1 MDNKED
7 RGDFTTIPNNYIKG
21 FVGEIFDD
29 YELLTYIFIKR
40 NYVGTYNEN
49 KIYVF
54 NMLEL
59 TRLLGKTDK
68 KKYKEDM
75 KHFKDSLIKFQ
86 QKGIF
91 DFYSDKKLSN
101 QINIKDADNNYM
113 IYTFENENTVDNF
126 TKAYFDEIDHIVR
139 SIGDTRISVYGIV
152 HYFLYLVSFIYE
164 NQTSTGFGY
173 CTLKKVE
180 EEIGLCKESKSKYQE
195 HLEQIKLMNF
205 EVLGSYRKD
214 GEYRTAKT
222 YFCRYEGESVRDL
235 RYEVERL
242 LREKELIILDE
253 DKKKRINEKRK
264 NTQNINY
271 LQSKDNKTEEELNKL
286 HKLLKRNTEITAI
299 NEAEKEK
306 VKPKEEKS
314 KPRGFINGK
323 KPSHNKEYW
332 GENPEH
338 KNEELRNEI
347 KTMAKK
353 LAESISKEE
362 VINLVKNTGNM
373 NSEDT
378 NELRNIKLCLL
389 HEIDKYSNL
398 PY

>member
-1 MDNKED
+1 MNDNKD
-7 RGDFTTIPNNYIKG
+7 RGDFTIVPNNYIKG
-21 FVGEIFDD
+21 FVDEIFND

-40 NYVGTYNEN
+40 NYVGTYNDN

-75 KHFKDSLIKFQ
+75 KHFKDSLMKFQ
-86 QKGIF
+86 EKGIF
-91 DFYSDKKLSN
+91 DFYSDKRLSN
-101 QINIKDADNNYM
+101 QINIKDTDNNYM
-113 IYTFENENTVDNF
+113 IYTFENENTADNF
-126 TKAYFDEIDHIVR
+126 TKAYFDEIDHIVT

-152 HYFLYLVSFIYE
+152 HYFLYLISFIYE

-173 CTLKKVE
+173 CTLNKVA
-180 EEIGLCKESKSKYQE
+180 EEIGLCKESKSKYEE
-195 HLEQIKLMNF
+195 HLEKVKLMDF
-205 EVLGSYRKD
+205 EVLGSVRKD

-222 YFCRYEGESVRDL
+222 YFCRYEAESVQDL

-264 NTQNINY
+264 NTQNINH
-271 LQSKDNKTEEELNKL
+271 LQSKDNKTEEELIKL

-299 NEAEKEK
+299 NESEKEK
-306 VKPKEEKS
+306 VKEEKS

-323 KPSHNKEYW
+323 KPV
-332 GENPEH
+332 H
-338 KNEELRNEI
+338 KTEELDDWGNPWTIDSLRNKILEI
-347 KTMAKK
+347 GEGLKEHSLTKEDIKK
-353 LAESISKEE
+353 LIEGRDYKTKNIDELIIIKNIVQKEFDYYE
-362 VINLVKNTGNM
+362 
-373 NSEDT
+373 
-378 NELRNIKLCLL
+378 
-389 HEIDKYSNL
+389 NL